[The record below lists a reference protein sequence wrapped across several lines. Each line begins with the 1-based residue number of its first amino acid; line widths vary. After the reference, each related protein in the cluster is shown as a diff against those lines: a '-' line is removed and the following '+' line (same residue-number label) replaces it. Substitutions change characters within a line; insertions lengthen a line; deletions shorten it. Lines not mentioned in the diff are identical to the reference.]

1 MHMKETIFL
10 RWVLVAESE
19 DIKRDWNFGVNKHEK
34 KET

>member
-19 DIKRDWNFGVNKHEK
+19 DIKRDWNFVFLW
-34 KET
+34 

>member
-19 DIKRDWNFGVNKHEK
+19 DIKRDWNFGFLW
-34 KET
+34 